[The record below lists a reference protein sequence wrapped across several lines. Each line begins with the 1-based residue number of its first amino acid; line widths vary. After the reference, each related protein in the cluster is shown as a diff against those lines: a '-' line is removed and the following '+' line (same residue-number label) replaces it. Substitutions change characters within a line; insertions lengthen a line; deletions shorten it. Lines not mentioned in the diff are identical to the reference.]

1 MYLGGFHGKLVPSM
15 ARQVVNST
23 QAPQPVG
30 PYVQAIRAGDLLFIS
45 GQLPLDPATNS
56 LVRSGVKA
64 QTRRVLEN
72 IKAILEAAG
81 ATLAHVIRTSL
92 YLRNIDDFAQVNEVY
107 AEFFTQHLPVRTT
120 VEVGKLPKDAAVC
133 MDAVA
138 YLGA

>member
-1 MYLGGFHGKLVPSM
+1 M
-15 ARQVVNST
+15 ARQVISTT

-30 PYVQAIRAGDLLFIS
+30 PYVQAIRAGDLLFVS

-72 IKAILEAAG
+72 IRAILEAAG
-81 ATLAHVIRTSL
+81 ATLAHVIRVSL
-92 YLRNIDDFAQVNEVY
+92 YLRSLDDFPQVNEVY
-107 AEFFTQHLPVRTT
+107 AEFFLQHQPTRTT
-120 VEVGKLPKDAAVC
+120 VEVARLPKDAAVC